1 MYIMSTRKC
10 KDIDKYT
17 IDKIGIPSIILMEN
31 ASNEV
36 VSNILDL
43 KGSFIVFCG
52 VGNNGGDGLAVARK
66 LILKNRDVHIVVI
79 GNLDKCSNEFSINL
93 NILNNLTS
101 NISFINNQDNLDNF
115 FTNLKDYEIAIDC
128 IFGIGLNRK
137 LNDFYIKLINTI
149 NKKFKVKI
157 SIDVPSGLNAD
168 TGKAMGAAIEAD
180 ISYTFEVIKRGFIE
194 YNALEYLGKLN
205 VLNIGI
211 PEIVKKKNSENIFI
225 LEKEYYSNLLNKRSL
240 YGHKGTYG
248 KISILAGSKGYTGA
262 AYIATEACVKS
273 GAGLTTLISSR
284 YVQDKLS
291 CKLIEAMTLDI
302 EESDK
307 VKETLN
313 NSDVIAIGP
322 GITGDTLYK
331 DILDYIENYEGKSF
345 VVDAGALQLLT
356 EDKSVMKKIK
366 GKAILTPHP
375 GEMAKIIGESIE
387 FVENNRIEV
396 AKKYAKENDIVV
408 VLKGYNTVITN
419 GDDVYINN
427 TGNSKMASGGMGD
440 CLTGIVSALLGQK
453 HSIMNSALLG
463 TYIHGLSGEL
473 SSSEKYSTV
482 ASEVIENISKVMNYI
497 VR

>member
-1 MYIMSTRKC
+1 
-10 KDIDKYT
+10 
-17 IDKIGIPSIILMEN
+17 
-31 ASNEV
+31 
-36 VSNILDL
+36 
-43 KGSFIVFCG
+43 
-52 VGNNGGDGLAVARK
+52 
-66 LILKNRDVHIVVI
+66 
-79 GNLDKCSNEFSINL
+79 
-93 NILNNLTS
+93 
-101 NISFINNQDNLDNF
+101 
-115 FTNLKDYEIAIDC
+115 
-128 IFGIGLNRK
+128 
-137 LNDFYIKLINTI
+137 
-149 NKKFKVKI
+149 
-157 SIDVPSGLNAD
+157 
-168 TGKAMGAAIEAD
+168 MGAAIEAD

-194 YNALEYLGKLN
+194 YNALKYLGELN

-225 LEKEYYSNLLNKRSL
+225 LEKEQYSNLLNRRSL
-240 YGHKGTYG
+240 HGHKGTYG
-248 KISILAGSKGYTGA
+248 KVSILAGSKGYTGA

-302 EESDK
+302 EERDK

-322 GITGDTLYK
+322 GTTGDALYK
-331 DILDYIENYEGKSF
+331 DILDYIEDYKGKYF

-356 EDKSVMKKIK
+356 KDKAIMKKIK
-366 GKAILTPHP
+366 GKAIFTPHP

-387 FVENNRIEV
+387 FVEDNRIEV
-396 AKKYAKENDIVV
+396 AKKYAKENNIVV

-440 CLTGIVSALLGQK
+440 CLTGIISALLGQN

-463 TYIHGLSGEL
+463 TYIHGLSGEMA
-473 SSSEKYSTV
+473 SSEKYSTV
-482 ASEVIENISKVMNYI
+482 ASEVIENISKVMDYI
-497 VR
+497 AR